1 LFSFV
6 VLSFAAQ
13 VRSCII
19 LSMPR
24 KKAAPKPERH
34 GPRLRVLFN
43 ELTALGPGR
52 AELMERIARTGSISA
67 AAREMD
73 MSYRRAWLLVEATNA
88 AFVEPLV
95 VTNTGGSGG
104 GGAQLTEFGMAI
116 LARYRAMELKA
127 AQALAADFAEFS
139 KFMVEPA
146 RSADSAGK

>member
-1 LFSFV
+1 
-6 VLSFAAQ
+6 
-13 VRSCII
+13 
-19 LSMPR
+19 MPK

-34 GPRLRVLFN
+34 GPRLRILFS

-67 AAREMD
+67 AAREMG
-73 MSYRRAWLLVEATNA
+73 MSYRRAWLLVEATNS

-95 VTNTGGSGG
+95 TTNTGGSGG

-127 AQALAADFAEFS
+127 AQALAIDFAEFS
-139 KFMVEPA
+139 KHMVAPA
-146 RSADSAGK
+146 SDDASKA